1 MKRVKVRYYSLFTVV
16 TGILEEEIDVNDGAT
31 LRDLIITLERKYGN
45 DLTEM
50 LYNRKGEIRST
61 SWFLLN
67 KQRVYHPP
75 EKVALSF
82 GDEVI
87 LTLPMLVGGC

>member
-75 EKVALSF
+75 EKVTLSF

-87 LTLPMLVGGC
+87 LTLPMLVGG